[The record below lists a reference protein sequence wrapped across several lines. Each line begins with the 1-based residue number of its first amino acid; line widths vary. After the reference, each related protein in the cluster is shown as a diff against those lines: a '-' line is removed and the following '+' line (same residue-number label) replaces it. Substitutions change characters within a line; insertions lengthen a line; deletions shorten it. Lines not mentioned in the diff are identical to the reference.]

1 MKIKNLFF
9 DSKKG
14 KIILDKRVTI
24 FFFCL
29 LLSASFWFLAALSK
43 NYTTN
48 LNVPLKYVKMSDDF
62 LLTEEPPKKIEIKV
76 SGNGFELLGEQMSLD
91 RSAVE
96 VNLNYARPLKNG
108 LYAFSS
114 KRLEAN
120 VIDALDKDLNLE
132 QIITD
137 SIIFKTQEKVSLNLP
152 VHPDLK
158 LTYKTGFNIRGQ
170 AIISPKMVK
179 VSGPRNIVD
188 SLTFIKTN
196 ELNYTEL
203 TDSISYTVGFNTDEL
218 DENLTV
224 EPPQVKVFIPVEKFT
239 EKVFNLEV
247 ETDNTI
253 SGTIIR
259 TFPNEV
265 KAVFLV
271 PLSQYES
278 FNEGL
283 ILAKVSYNAD
293 SKELKKLEVKIEG
306 TPTFAKLLRLEPDK
320 VEFIIK
326 K

>member
-1 MKIKNLFF
+1 MKIKKLFF

-14 KIILDKRVTI
+14 KIDLDKRVTI

-48 LNVPLKYVKMSDDF
+48 LRVPLKYVKMSDDF
-62 LLTEEPPKKIEIKV
+62 LLTEEPPKQIDIKV

-114 KRLEAN
+114 IRLEAN
-120 VIDALDKDLNLE
+120 VIEALDKDLNLE

-152 VHPDLK
+152 VRPKLK
-158 LTYKTGFNIRGQ
+158 LSFKTGFNIRGK
-170 AIISPKMVK
+170 AIITPEMVK
-179 VSGPRNIVD
+179 VSGPKNIVD
-188 SLTFIKTN
+188 SLSFIETK
-196 ELNYTEL
+196 ELNYSEIA
-203 TDSISYTVGFNTDEL
+203 DSVSYTIGFNTNNL
-218 DENLTV
+218 HENLTV
-224 EPPQVKVFIPVEKFT
+224 EPTQVKVFVPVEKFT
-239 EKVFNLEV
+239 EKVFNLEL
-247 ETDNTI
+247 ETENSVNAT
-253 SGTIIR
+253 SIR

-271 PLSQYES
+271 PLSQYEG
-278 FNEGL
+278 FNEDM
-283 ILAKVSYNAD
+283 ILAKVSYNSE
-293 SKELKKLEVKIEG
+293 SKNLKKLEVIIEG
-306 TPTFAKLLRLEPDK
+306 IPTFAKLLRLEPDK